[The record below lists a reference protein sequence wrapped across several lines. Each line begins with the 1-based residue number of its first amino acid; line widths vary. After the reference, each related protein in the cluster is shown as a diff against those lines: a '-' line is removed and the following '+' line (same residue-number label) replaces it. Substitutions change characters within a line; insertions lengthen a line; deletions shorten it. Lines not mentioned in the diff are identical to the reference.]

1 VIAVG
6 VDGSAGGRR
15 ALRFAVA
22 EAHRRHCPM
31 LVVQV
36 VPPDADVEAAKAD
49 ARAEVESAGGLPLP
63 QIEVEVEISK
73 GDPAEA
79 LIEVSERVELL
90 VVGSHATSSL
100 IHSAL
105 GSVSAACAQ
114 LARCPVVVVPPA
126 AER

>member
-1 VIAVG
+1 MIAVG

-31 LVVQV
+31 LVVHV
-36 VPPDADVEAAKAD
+36 VPPDADVEAAKSD

-63 QIEVEVEISK
+63 EIEIEISK

-79 LIEVSERVELL
+79 LIEVSDRAELL
-90 VVGSHATSSL
+90 VVGSHATTSM

-105 GSVSAACAQ
+105 GSVSTACAQ
-114 LARCPVVVVPPA
+114 LARCPVVVVPLA

>member
-1 VIAVG
+1 MIAVG

-31 LVVQV
+31 LVVHV
-36 VPPDADVEAAKAD
+36 VPPDADVEVAKAN

-63 QIEVEVEISK
+63 QLEVEISK

-79 LIEVSERVELL
+79 LIEVSERSELL

>member
-1 VIAVG
+1 MIAVG

-31 LVVQV
+31 LVVHV

-63 QIEVEVEISK
+63 QIDFEISK

-114 LARCPVVVVPPA
+114 LARCPVVVVPQA

>member
-1 VIAVG
+1 MIAVG

-31 LVVQV
+31 LVVHV
-36 VPPDADVEAAKAD
+36 VPPDADVETAKAD
-49 ARAEVESAGGLPLP
+49 VRAEVESAGGLPLP
-63 QIEVEVEISK
+63 QIEVEISK

-79 LIEVSERVELL
+79 LIEVSERAELL

-105 GSVSAACAQ
+105 GSVSTACAQ
-114 LARCPVVVVPPA
+114 LARCPVVVVPLA